1 MSQGAWR
8 GLLASMLMF
17 ASFSAWAQAYPSKPL
32 RMVVTVAAGG
42 PIDTIA
48 RLLADQMSPVLGQQI
63 VVENRAGAG
72 GTMGA
77 RSVVTAE
84 PDGYTIMLSTLQTF
98 GIAPA
103 LYPDAAADAEKL
115 VPVGLAV
122 EFPFILVVPSQIPAK
137 TPSEFISYA
146 RVKKGELNFGGSLAT
161 PAHLLGLLF
170 TRSNDLDIAYVPY
183 RGLAPSINDLISA
196 RTHFAFD
203 AMATLIPL
211 IKDGQLRPLAVLS
224 SKRSPIFP
232 DVPTMQEVG
241 IRNFPG
247 NPWTGIVA
255 PPGTPKA
262 VIERL
267 NTALNTSLRSP
278 KSLDLMEKLALEP
291 IGGTP
296 EQFQARI
303 KQDQPVWTELVRASG
318 ATPQ

>member
-122 EFPFILVVPSQIPAK
+122 EFPFIFVVPSQIPAK

-146 RVKKGELNFGGSLAT
+146 RVKKGELNFGG
-161 PAHLLGLLF
+161 
-170 TRSNDLDIAYVPY
+170 
-183 RGLAPSINDLISA
+183 
-196 RTHFAFD
+196 
-203 AMATLIPL
+203 
-211 IKDGQLRPLAVLS
+211 
-224 SKRSPIFP
+224 
-232 DVPTMQEVG
+232 
-241 IRNFPG
+241 
-247 NPWTGIVA
+247 
-255 PPGTPKA
+255 
-262 VIERL
+262 
-267 NTALNTSLRSP
+267 
-278 KSLDLMEKLALEP
+278 
-291 IGGTP
+291 
-296 EQFQARI
+296 
-303 KQDQPVWTELVRASG
+303 
-318 ATPQ
+318 